1 MTCPGTAQ
9 ALQAAQ
15 ENPRCLRCDRIIPEY
30 HKGDPLDCGCEYAI
44 KPSPL
49 SSVEVVVV
57 TEDEDAMGILRS
69 LGARYARA
77 HGWFITPHRSQLFE
91 MLWKAEAVFAG
102 RGKYRF
108 PDGTLKDIYSSMR
121 HLRAK

>member
-1 MTCPGTAQ
+1 MTCSGEQQ

-15 ENPRCLRCDRIIPEY
+15 ENPRCLRCDRILPEY

-77 HGWFITPHRSQLFE
+77 HGWFITPHRSQLCE
-91 MLWKAEAVFAG
+91 LLWNAEVLSIG
-102 RGKYRF
+102 CGKYRF
-108 PDGTLKDIYSSMR
+108 PNGAIRDIYSSVKY
-121 HLRAK
+121 LRSK